1 MKNFTINTLRENRAA
16 AWEKAKTF
24 LDAHRTENGTL
35 SAEDAAQ
42 YDQMEAE
49 IVALGKEIERLERG
63 AAFDAELSRPVS
75 APLTGKPGIG
85 VKDKTGRASD
95 EYKSAMLAA
104 LRSNFRNV
112 SNVLQE
118 GVDASGGYLVPVEYD
133 TRLTDRLTDENSMR
147 ALGTVITTSG
157 EHKINIAGN
166 KPAAAWIEEGGAL
179 TFGDAT
185 FSQVILDAHKLHV
198 AIKVTEELLYGL
210 DDYIQEGN
218 LLAWKIIFSG
228 NFKGGSFAVYFG
240 KAIRNYLCRLFR
252 DFSMKNL
259 ICIGQKED
267 DHGNVTSILVEAE
280 FAQKYREKQRERS
293 KRYYEK
299 KKAEA
304 AEARRAAGIP
314 DPVKKPP
321 MSKEERSRKVCA
333 WQKQYYRE
341 HPDKLEE
348 RRAKMRAYEKER
360 RARIKM
366 EKIMA
371 AMA

>member
-1 MKNFTINTLRENRAA
+1 MSNEELVKTIQETGDESAYEELFQNLRPIII
-16 AWEKAKTF
+16 
-24 LDAHRTENGTL
+24 H
-35 SAEDAAQ
+35 
-42 YDQMEAE
+42 EAE
-49 IVALGKEIERLERG
+49 MYKGKI
-63 AAFDAELSRPVS
+63 P
-75 APLTGKPGIG
+75 
-85 VKDKTGRASD
+85 
-95 EYKSAMLAA
+95 
-104 LRSNFRNV
+104 
-112 SNVLQE
+112 
-118 GVDASGGYLVPVEYD
+118 
-133 TRLTDRLTDENSMR
+133 
-147 ALGTVITTSG
+147 
-157 EHKINIAGN
+157 H
-166 KPAAAWIEEGGAL
+166 
-179 TFGDAT
+179 
-185 FSQVILDAHKLHV
+185 
-198 AIKVTEELLYGL
+198 YGL

-252 DFSMKNL
+252 DFRMKNL

-280 FAQKYREKQRERS
+280 FAEKYRQEQRERS

-321 MSKEERSRKVCA
+321 MTKEERSRRVMA
-333 WQKQYYRE
+333 RQKEYYAT

-348 RRAKMRAYEKER
+348 RRAKMRAYEKAR
-360 RARIKM
+360 RERIKFERKM
-366 EKIMA
+366 AA

>member
-1 MKNFTINTLRENRAA
+1 MSNEELVKTIQET
-16 AWEKAKTF
+16 
-24 LDAHRTENGTL
+24 G
-35 SAEDAAQ
+35 SEDA
-42 YDQMEAE
+42 YEELFRNLRPIIIHEAE
-49 IVALGKEIERLERG
+49 MYKGKI
-63 AAFDAELSRPVS
+63 P
-75 APLTGKPGIG
+75 
-85 VKDKTGRASD
+85 
-95 EYKSAMLAA
+95 
-104 LRSNFRNV
+104 
-112 SNVLQE
+112 
-118 GVDASGGYLVPVEYD
+118 
-133 TRLTDRLTDENSMR
+133 
-147 ALGTVITTSG
+147 
-157 EHKINIAGN
+157 H
-166 KPAAAWIEEGGAL
+166 
-179 TFGDAT
+179 
-185 FSQVILDAHKLHV
+185 
-198 AIKVTEELLYGL
+198 YGL
-210 DDYIQEGN
+210 EDYIQEGN

-314 DPVKKPP
+314 DPQPKPKQT
-321 MSKEERSRKVCA
+321 KEEKIRKQVA
-333 WQKQYYRE
+333 HQKEYYRT

-348 RRAKMRAYEKER
+348 RRAKMRAYEKARRER
-360 RARIKM
+360 LKF

-371 AMA
+371 AYTPTMA

>member
-1 MKNFTINTLRENRAA
+1 MSNEELVKTIQET
-16 AWEKAKTF
+16 
-24 LDAHRTENGTL
+24 G
-35 SAEDAAQ
+35 SEDA
-42 YDQMEAE
+42 YEELFRNIRPIIIHEAE
-49 IVALGKEIERLERG
+49 MYRNKIPHYSLE
-63 AAFDAELSRPVS
+63 
-75 APLTGKPGIG
+75 
-85 VKDKTGRASD
+85 
-95 EYKSAMLAA
+95 
-104 LRSNFRNV
+104 
-112 SNVLQE
+112 
-118 GVDASGGYLVPVEYD
+118 
-133 TRLTDRLTDENSMR
+133 
-147 ALGTVITTSG
+147 
-157 EHKINIAGN
+157 
-166 KPAAAWIEEGGAL
+166 
-179 TFGDAT
+179 
-185 FSQVILDAHKLHV
+185 
-198 AIKVTEELLYGL
+198 
-210 DDYIQEGN
+210 DYIQEGN

-321 MSKEERSRKVCA
+321 MTKEERSRRVMEH
-333 WQKQYYRE
+333 QREYYRT

-348 RRAKMRAYEKER
+348 RRAKMRAYEKAR
-360 RARIKM
+360 RERIKF
-366 EKIMA
+366 EKKMA
-371 AMA
+371 AATA

>member
-1 MKNFTINTLRENRAA
+1 MNESVSRTNEELVKTIQET
-16 AWEKAKTF
+16 
-24 LDAHRTENGTL
+24 G
-35 SAEDAAQ
+35 SEDA
-42 YDQMEAE
+42 YEELFRNLRPIIIHEAE
-49 IVALGKEIERLERG
+49 MYKGKI
-63 AAFDAELSRPVS
+63 P
-75 APLTGKPGIG
+75 
-85 VKDKTGRASD
+85 
-95 EYKSAMLAA
+95 
-104 LRSNFRNV
+104 
-112 SNVLQE
+112 
-118 GVDASGGYLVPVEYD
+118 
-133 TRLTDRLTDENSMR
+133 
-147 ALGTVITTSG
+147 
-157 EHKINIAGN
+157 H
-166 KPAAAWIEEGGAL
+166 
-179 TFGDAT
+179 
-185 FSQVILDAHKLHV
+185 
-198 AIKVTEELLYGL
+198 YGL

-299 KKAEA
+299 KKVEA
-304 AEARRAAGIP
+304 AEARRLAGIP
-314 DPVKKPP
+314 EPVKKPP
-321 MSKEERSRKVCA
+321 ITKEEKIARQVA
-333 WQKQYYRE
+333 WQKEYYKAN
-341 HPDKLEE
+341 PDKLEE

>member
-1 MKNFTINTLRENRAA
+1 MSNEELVRTIQETGDESANEELFRNLRPIII
-16 AWEKAKTF
+16 
-24 LDAHRTENGTL
+24 H
-35 SAEDAAQ
+35 
-42 YDQMEAE
+42 EAE
-49 IVALGKEIERLERG
+49 MYKGKI
-63 AAFDAELSRPVS
+63 P
-75 APLTGKPGIG
+75 
-85 VKDKTGRASD
+85 
-95 EYKSAMLAA
+95 
-104 LRSNFRNV
+104 
-112 SNVLQE
+112 
-118 GVDASGGYLVPVEYD
+118 
-133 TRLTDRLTDENSMR
+133 
-147 ALGTVITTSG
+147 
-157 EHKINIAGN
+157 H
-166 KPAAAWIEEGGAL
+166 
-179 TFGDAT
+179 
-185 FSQVILDAHKLHV
+185 
-198 AIKVTEELLYGL
+198 YGL

-280 FAQKYREKQRERS
+280 FAEKYRQKQRERS

-321 MSKEERSRKVCA
+321 MTKEERSRRVMA
-333 WQKQYYRE
+333 RQKEYYAT

-348 RRAKMRAYEKER
+348 RRAKMRAYEKTR
-360 RARIKM
+360 RERIKF
-366 EKIMA
+366 EKKMAA

>member
-1 MKNFTINTLRENRAA
+1 MIGSINRTNEELVKTIQETGDE
-16 AWEKAKTF
+16 
-24 LDAHRTENGTL
+24 
-35 SAEDAAQ
+35 SAYEELFHNIRPIIIH
-42 YDQMEAE
+42 EAE
-49 IVALGKEIERLERG
+49 MYKGKI
-63 AAFDAELSRPVS
+63 P
-75 APLTGKPGIG
+75 
-85 VKDKTGRASD
+85 
-95 EYKSAMLAA
+95 
-104 LRSNFRNV
+104 
-112 SNVLQE
+112 
-118 GVDASGGYLVPVEYD
+118 
-133 TRLTDRLTDENSMR
+133 
-147 ALGTVITTSG
+147 
-157 EHKINIAGN
+157 H
-166 KPAAAWIEEGGAL
+166 
-179 TFGDAT
+179 
-185 FSQVILDAHKLHV
+185 
-198 AIKVTEELLYGL
+198 YGL
-210 DDYIQEGN
+210 EDYIQEGN

-293 KRYYEK
+293 KAYYQR

-314 DPVKKPP
+314 NPVKKPP

-333 WQKQYYRE
+333 WQKEYYKANPE
-341 HPDKLEE
+341 KLEE
-348 RRAKMRAYEKER
+348 RRAKMRVYEKER
-360 RARIKM
+360 RARLKM

>member
-1 MKNFTINTLRENRAA
+1 MSNEELVKTIQET
-16 AWEKAKTF
+16 
-24 LDAHRTENGTL
+24 G
-35 SAEDAAQ
+35 SEDA
-42 YDQMEAE
+42 YEELFRNLRPIIIHEAE
-49 IVALGKEIERLERG
+49 MYKGKI
-63 AAFDAELSRPVS
+63 P
-75 APLTGKPGIG
+75 
-85 VKDKTGRASD
+85 
-95 EYKSAMLAA
+95 
-104 LRSNFRNV
+104 
-112 SNVLQE
+112 
-118 GVDASGGYLVPVEYD
+118 
-133 TRLTDRLTDENSMR
+133 
-147 ALGTVITTSG
+147 
-157 EHKINIAGN
+157 H
-166 KPAAAWIEEGGAL
+166 
-179 TFGDAT
+179 
-185 FSQVILDAHKLHV
+185 
-198 AIKVTEELLYGL
+198 YGL

-280 FAQKYREKQRERS
+280 FAEKYREKQRERS

-314 DPVKKPP
+314 DPQPKPKQT
-321 MSKEERSRKVCA
+321 KEEKIRKQVA
-333 WQKQYYRE
+333 HQKEYYRT

-348 RRAKMRAYEKER
+348 RRAKMRAYEKARRER
-360 RARIKM
+360 LKF

-371 AMA
+371 AYTPTMA